1 MKHAPMK
8 NTLEKDFI
16 DRCLYKLPPKHR
28 RRLMRMRMRLR
39 QSWTPLELR
48 RTVRILRVV
57 HDEGYHQS
65 CPTARAMLRLGGL
78 LFRLPWHLPC
88 HLPPP
93 PGEIMAFPDGAREY
107 FKTLHTALLAERLLP
122 LWRWRDTAARSFF
135 RLYEGIC
142 CGDDVMVQYETE
154 YFWYRDELSWAPDAL
169 PDPRELGELA
179 PGDEGRR
186 QLAVLASTADGLAEA
201 FNWRHMHGLRRDRN
215 HVDWLGDAPR
225 VHEVVYKGP
234 AWAEA
239 VPRLPELLELHKAS
253 PEWLATGQDY
263 RLGYSKDVIC
273 PFWKRNIFVET
284 GALRSV

>member
-48 RTVRILRVV
+48 RTVRMLRVV

-65 CPTARAMLRLGGL
+65 CPTARAMLHLGGL

-154 YFWYRDELSWAPDAL
+154 YFWYRDEPSWAPDAL

-186 QLAVLASTADGLAEA
+186 QLAVLASTADALAEA